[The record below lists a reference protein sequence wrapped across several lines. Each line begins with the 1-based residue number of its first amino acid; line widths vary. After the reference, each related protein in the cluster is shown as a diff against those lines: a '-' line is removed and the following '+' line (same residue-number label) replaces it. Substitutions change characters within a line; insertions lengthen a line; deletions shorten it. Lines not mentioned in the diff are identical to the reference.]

1 MIQRSC
7 RSRVAN
13 ISTARAAAAGDTD
26 TVSAANSVRRD
37 HLDVPGNSVSWKV
50 FPVQRDDHPGP
61 ADDGGRN
68 DVLIVGIGQRECALE
83 RLPTGHHR
91 ITRSTRASS
100 RPAAHQP
107 FGPPPE
113 SARAVRAW
121 RPHGTRG
128 SSRITS
134 AHNGRYKPSTAIDS
148 RKSRCRLG
156 QRTVRAVYRP
166 PADAVSP
173 RRGRA
178 VAPRP
183 LLCAQLLRPHR
194 RIVIVVDLH
203 PRLRKRLVLAGRPL
217 LLLLEHIP
225 QQQPM
230 PVANSR
236 CRLPTFSAGNSPTS
250 INRRTVGR
258 LTPSRSAAC
267 CVVDI
272 VARGATVTARPDP
285 SAATTCLSAACTSA
299 GNST

>member
-1 MIQRSC
+1 MC
-7 RSRVAN
+7 PGTRSRGKSFRFSVT
-13 ISTARAAAAGDTD
+13 ITPVPPTTAAATTCSSSGSGSENVPSSGSQPVTIASPEVLAHRPDQPRTSRLGL
-26 TVSAANSVRRD
+26 RR
-37 HLDVPGNSVSWKV
+37 KV
-50 FPVQRDDHPGP
+50 LAPFEL
-61 ADDGGRN
+61 GGLMELWAR
-68 DVLIVGIGQRECALE
+68 RE
-83 RLPTGHHR
+83 
-91 ITRSTRASS
+91 S
-100 RPAAHQP
+100 
-107 FGPPPE
+107 PPPTTDDTNP
-113 SARAVRAW
+113 
-121 RPHGTRG
+121 RP
-128 SSRITS
+128 
-134 AHNGRYKPSTAIDS
+134 PSTAGNPAAGSARGQSGQSIDH
-148 RKSRCRLG
+148 
-156 QRTVRAVYRP
+156 P
-166 PADAVSP
+166 PTLSAHAA
-173 RRGRA
+173 G
-178 VAPRP
+178 APSLRDRF
-183 LLCAQLLRPHR
+183 CAQLLRPHR
-194 RIVIVVDLH
+194 RIVLVVDLH